1 MASKNG
7 KIGQVF
13 DSYLETWATAQ
24 SVPVAWDCSPYT
36 PVSGTKYVSQVLIPA
51 RPQNI
56 LVGKDSTQRYTGIY
70 QIDVYS
76 SSAKAKKDADDIVA
90 LLEAV
95 FKVGYSITY
104 SGTTVQI
111 ENFYSDPLGLEKGW
125 YRVSISIFYRTEL

>member
-1 MASKNG
+1 VASKNG

-13 DSYLETWATAQ
+13 DSYLRTWATAQ
-24 SVPVAWDCSPYT
+24 SVPVAWDGSPYT
-36 PVSGTKYVSQVLIPA
+36 PVSGTKYVSQVLLPA

-56 LVGKDSTQRYTGIY
+56 LVGKDSAQRYTGIY

-76 SSAKAKKDADDIVA
+76 STAKAKKDVDDIVT

-95 FKVGYSITY
+95 FKVGYALTY
-104 SGTTVQI
+104 SGTSVQV
-111 ENFYSDPLGLEKGW
+111 ENFYADPHGFEDGW